1 MFPPLCRD
9 IVKMFLITSISIT
22 ISHYYHHQVATGAVR
37 VVEESHSHSPESQLA
52 ISCNTPVDSY
62 PLKLLLHVLTTS
74 NLDQEMFSV
83 FQQLLIIF

>member
-1 MFPPLCRD
+1 MIPPLCRD
-9 IVKMFLITSISIT
+9 NVKMFLITTIT

-52 ISCNTPVDSY
+52 ISCNTPVDSH
-62 PLKLLLHVLTTS
+62 PLKLLLHLHVLTTS
-74 NLDQEMFSV
+74 NLDQEISTV

>member
-9 IVKMFLITSISIT
+9 IVKMFLIATIPIT

-52 ISCNTPVDSY
+52 ISCNTPVDSH
-62 PLKLLLHVLTTS
+62 PLKLHLHVLTTS
-74 NLDQEMFSV
+74 NLDQEISSL